1 MKVGVFTALF
11 NDRPFEAV
19 LDQLAGL
26 GVEAVEIGTG
36 NWPGSGH
43 LDADAL
49 LADPAK
55 AKAYKKAVEDRG
67 MVISALSQH
76 GNPVHPDTAIARH
89 DHEVFVKTLQVAEL
103 LEVPVVNAFSGCPGG
118 GPDDKTPN
126 WVTCTWPDDFARTLQ
141 WQWDEVLIP
150 YWREQLDAVRRHGVK
165 VAIELH
171 PGFCVYNTE
180 SMLRLRAATGPEIG
194 ANFDPSHLFWQ
205 GIDPV
210 ESIRA
215 LGDAIHHV
223 HAKDT
228 WIDARNTAVNGV
240 LDTKSYE
247 LLQQRSWY
255 FRTIGFGQG
264 EKAWRDIV
272 SALRLAGYDWAVS
285 IEHEDGL
292 MSNDE
297 GLGKAVEL
305 LLSLRPAEPAGRMFW
320 A

>member
-103 LEVPVVNAFSGCPGG
+103 LEVGVVNAFSGCPGG

-150 YWREQLDAVRRHGVK
+150 YWREQLDAVRGHGVK

-264 EKAWRDIV
+264 EKVWRDIV
-272 SALRLAGYDWAVS
+272 SALRLVGYDWALS

-297 GLGKAVEL
+297 GLAKAVEL
-305 LLSLRPAEPAGRMFW
+305 LLSLRPAEQAGRMFW